1 MTRSERVGSDTVRPA
16 WHTRWCAAI
25 SSAALRGLLVGAAGA
40 LLGCMLPLAACAE
53 LRTLDAQ
60 VIWARPGWCYLASA
74 DSTLFTTGIA
84 IVIARGD
91 RVLAEGRITR
101 LLEPR
106 LAAVRLESG
115 GLEDQ
120 DHLEA
125 LRVRGESARDVRMT
139 HLRVGLPS
147 ASRRNLLFACD
158 RITPRLGFASE
169 TYDLAGD
176 RMLRRLMGP
185 TLPLAPDTLDVLWFA
200 DANDADIAIER
211 GDIDVAVFWPGEL
224 PARLRAPD
232 HAARV
237 FAGERS
243 HGVLAAQLT
252 PPDTLPLPGS
262 DMAWL
267 TREAFAS
274 DAHLVAAPPGEPTA
288 TRYKVDPAIPGAA
301 TLQRVLTHVNRASA
315 KRTVM
320 LRWLD
325 EVELEPQP
333 PSGRGMATRVVGAAT
348 RVALREHAQQPLL
361 TMTFAVVASPAARAA
376 VAAIG
381 ADSFAELIE
390 CARLPR

>member
-1 MTRSERVGSDTVRPA
+1 MTHSERVDSDTVRSG
-16 WHTRWCAAI
+16 WHTRGCVPRFGAV
-25 SSAALRGLLVGAAGA
+25 LRGLLAGMAGA
-40 LLGCMLPLAACAE
+40 LLGCLLPMAARAE

-60 VIWARPGWCYLASA
+60 VVWARPGWCYLAST

-91 RVLAEGRITR
+91 RVIAAGRITR
-101 LLEPR
+101 VHETR
-106 LAAVRLESG
+106 LAAVRLDSG
-115 GLEDQ
+115 GLEEQ
-120 DHLEA
+120 DHLET
-125 LRVRGESARDVRMT
+125 LRVRGESARDVRVT

-147 ASRRNLLFACD
+147 AARRNLLFACD
-158 RITPRLGFASE
+158 HITPQLGFAHE

-252 PPDTLPLPGS
+252 PPDTLPLPSS
-262 DMAWL
+262 DMVWL
-267 TREAFAS
+267 TREAFAG
-274 DAHLVAAPPGEPTA
+274 DAHLVAAPSGEPAA

-301 TLQRVLTHVNRASA
+301 TLQRALTRVNRASA
-315 KRTVM
+315 RRTVM

-325 EVELEPQP
+325 EVELEPQL
-333 PSGRGMATRVVGAAT
+333 PSGPGVATRVVGASA
-348 RVALREHAQQPLL
+348 RAALREHAQQPLL

-381 ADSFAELIE
+381 ADSFAELID
-390 CARLPR
+390 CARLQR